1 MIEFCA
7 GKPPCKGP
15 PRSRAVWNSPHQSE
29 WGPNTHNPKASQA
42 PGPPCSPAREG
53 PCRRQAFGEL
63 KELCGTAPCPTA
75 VRIHSHARGGRGPPL
90 SAVAASSGFS
100 TFSFASTLPFPRR
113 CARPLPYSGRA
124 SPGGSQQVRSSPRP
138 RGRCSPGAAGIR
150 SLSSH

>member
-7 GKPPCKGP
+7 GKPQRKGP

-29 WGPNTHNPKASQA
+29 WGPNTHTPKASQA

-63 KELCGTAPCPTA
+63 KELCGTALCPTA

-90 SAVAASSGFS
+90 SAVAASSGLS
-100 TFSFASTLPFPRR
+100 TSSFASTLPFPRR
-113 CARPLPYSGRA
+113 CARPLPSALLRA
-124 SPGGSQQVRSSPRP
+124 CFPGGFPAGAELTEAPRP
-138 RGRCSPGAAGIR
+138 LFPRGCRGP
-150 SLSSH
+150 LP